1 MKKSYKERVF
11 DDVVERGYTIVSS
24 RDSFVH
30 KKRNTLNEL
39 VMEGRLKIYY
49 VSPSYDGYSLV

>member
-1 MKKSYKERVF
+1 MRKSYKEKVF
-11 DDVVERGYTIVSS
+11 DSVVERGYTIISS
-24 RDSFVH
+24 KDSFVH

-39 VMEGRLKIYY
+39 VIEGKLKIYY